1 MYSSNRRQF
10 LTLASAAALA
20 GGAATTSP
28 LAAAE
33 DTSTATTAAADTDSR
48 YNPRPAIAAYSFRK
62 HFSWSRGKAQQPLAP
77 KMDLRGFIDFCAA
90 QRAAAEL
97 TTYFFPPEI
106 HTAELL
112 DLKRY
117 AFRSGVTICGTAVGN
132 RFDEY
137 TGERLEQDIA
147 AAEQWIDRTALLG
160 GSHIRLFAGKAKTL
174 ADAGR
179 FAASVAAVQRCARRA
194 AERGVM
200 IGLENHGG
208 ITAETLLRFVDAVD
222 SDWVGINLDTG
233 NFPTEPYK
241 QLRACAPRA
250 VHVQWKVAIR
260 DEQGKH
266 NEADFERLATILRDV
281 QYSGFVAMEYEE
293 PGDAYQATADALQ
306 RMKTALGV

>member
-1 MYSSNRRQF
+1 MWCLDRRRFLAFSS
-10 LTLASAAALA
+10 AALA
-20 GGAATTSP
+20 AGSQVAADDSSATSPATAAATTG
-28 LAAAE
+28 
-33 DTSTATTAAADTDSR
+33 SR
-48 YNPRPAIAAYSFRK
+48 FYPRPAIAAYSFRK

-77 KMDLRGFIDFCAA
+77 AMDLRGFIDFCAA

-97 TTYFFPPEI
+97 TAYFFPPQITE
-106 HTAELL
+106 AELL
-112 DLKRY
+112 ELKRY
-117 AFRSGVTICGTAVGN
+117 AFRSGVTICGTAIGN

-137 TGERLEQDIA
+137 TGDALEQDIA

-174 ADAGR
+174 ADADR
-179 FAASVAAVQRCARRA
+179 FNASVAAVRRGAQRA
-194 AERGVM
+194 AERGGM

-233 NFPTEPYK
+233 NFPTKPYE
-241 QLRACAPRA
+241 QLQACAPRA

-260 DEQGKH
+260 DESGNH

-293 PGDAYQATADALQ
+293 AGDAYQATAESLQ
-306 RMKTALGV
+306 RMKAVLGV